1 MTLAD
6 YGWHDA
12 LASIFAPHAAAG
24 LEPARV
30 VCELRRNFYAVQT
43 EAGEVLAECG
53 GGFFHVARKPDQF
66 PVVGDWVAVRRR
78 PGEARADLHAVLP
91 RRTKFSRRASGS
103 EEIEQI
109 VAANVDTVFLVSGLD
124 RNFNPKRIQRFLVA
138 ARESGADAVVV
149 LNKADLCEDSA
160 LVRREI
166 EALVPGVP
174 VEITSAETRK
184 GLKALGATYA
194 KPGRT
199 LAFVGSSGVGKSS
212 LINAILRDD
221 EALPTGEVREKDSK
235 GRHTTT
241 RRELVLAPS
250 GALLID
256 TPGMREL
263 QLWGEGEEGLEEA
276 FADIAALALRCRFTD
291 CGHTGEPGCAV
302 QAAVNDGTLS
312 PLRLDQYRKLKGE
325 KAARAK
331 AQRKPSALASKPSWK
346 KKTEGSQP
354 FRHREHRDE

>member
-12 LASIFAPHAAAG
+12 LALTFVPHAAAG

-53 GGFFHVARKPDQF
+53 GGFFHVAREPDQF
-66 PVVGDWVAVRRR
+66 PAVGDWVAVRRR
-78 PGEARADLHAVLP
+78 PGEERADLHAVLP

-138 ARESGADAVVV
+138 AKESGAEAVVV
-149 LNKADLCEDSA
+149 LNKSDLCRDA
-160 LVRREI
+160 DAVRREV
-166 EALVPGVP
+166 ETLVPGVP
-174 VEITSAETRK
+174 VHITSTETRK
-184 GLKALGATYA
+184 GLKALATAYA
-194 KPGRT
+194 LRGRT

-212 LINAILRDD
+212 LINALLRD

-241 RRELVLAPS
+241 RRELVLMPT
-250 GALLID
+250 GALVID

-263 QLWGEGEEGLEEA
+263 QLWGIEEGIEDA
-276 FADIAALALRCRFTD
+276 FADIRELALRCRFTD
-291 CGHTGEPGCAV
+291 CGHTNEPGCAV
-302 QAAVNDGTLS
+302 RVAVSKGEL
-312 PLRLDQYRKLKGE
+312 PPQRLEQYRKLKAE
-325 KAARAK
+325 KSARAPV
-331 AQRKPSALASKPSWK
+331 QRKPSALASKPGWRK
-346 KKTEGSQP
+346 KSEGSEP
-354 FRHREHRDE
+354 YRHRQQRED

>member
-6 YGWHDA
+6 YGWHDL
-12 LASIFAPHAAAG
+12 LAQAFAPHALAG

-43 EAGEVLAECG
+43 NAGEILAECG
-53 GGFFHVARKPDQF
+53 GGFFHVAREPDQF
-66 PVVGDWVAVRRR
+66 PAVGDWVAVRQR

-109 VAANVDTVFLVSGLD
+109 VAANIDTVFLVSGLD

-138 ARESGADAVVV
+138 AKESGAEAVVV
-149 LNKADLCEDSA
+149 LNKADLCRDAEA
-160 LVRREI
+160 VRREV
-166 EALVPGVP
+166 ETLVPGVP
-174 VEITSAETRK
+174 VHITSTETRK
-184 GLKALGATYA
+184 GLKALTATYA
-194 KPGRT
+194 LRGRT

-212 LINAILRDD
+212 LINALLRD

-241 RRELVLAPS
+241 RRELVLTPS
-250 GALLID
+250 GALVID

-263 QLWGEGEEGLEEA
+263 QLWGIEEGIEDA
-276 FADIAALALRCRFTD
+276 FADIRELALRCRFTD
-291 CGHTGEPGCAV
+291 CGHLNEPGCAV
-302 QAAVNDGTLS
+302 RAAVSHGEL
-312 PLRLDQYRKLKGE
+312 PAQRLEQYRKLKAE
-325 KAARAK
+325 KSARAP
-331 AQRKPSALASKPSWK
+331 AQRKPSALASKPGWK
-346 KKTEGSQP
+346 KKSEGSEP
-354 FRHREHRDE
+354 YRHRQQRDE